1 MSNSIA
7 CDDPSGVVIAG
18 VDTHKHK
25 HVAVAINGLGARLST
40 FQAPANQAGYAEM
53 VNWARTLG
61 PVEAFGIEGT
71 GSYGVGLAS
80 FVRRQGFRVV
90 EVSHGDR
97 RKRRNKG
104 KNDTLDAESA
114 ARSVLAGVATAIPKV
129 ADGAA
134 EIVRQTKVVRDTA
147 IKARSAAMITLKT
160 LLVNA
165 PGTIRETLE
174 PLTDRVLIDR
184 CAALRPGDIID
195 PRASVKHALRALAA
209 RWRTLSPEIRNHDAV
224 LDNITKEA
232 APTLRGAFGIGPDSA
247 AEMMIVAGDNPTR
260 IRSDA
265 AFAKLCGA
273 CPIPASSGITNR
285 HRLFRGGHRQANAA
299 LYRIVL
305 VRMRFHQPTID
316 YVCRRTAEGLS
327 KKDIIRCL
335 KRFVA
340 REVYHALIHD
350 HRSGAVCTEAA

>member
-134 EIVRQTKVVRDTA
+134 EIVRQIKVVRDTA
-147 IKARSAAMITLKT
+147 IKARRHHQGGCADPARG
-160 LLVNA
+160 V
-165 PGTIRETLE
+165 R
-174 PLTDRVLIDR
+174 DR
-184 CAALRPGDIID
+184 
-195 PRASVKHALRALAA
+195 S
-209 RWRTLSPEIRNHDAV
+209 
-224 LDNITKEA
+224 
-232 APTLRGAFGIGPDSA
+232 
-247 AEMMIVAGDNPTR
+247 
-260 IRSDA
+260 
-265 AFAKLCGA
+265 
-273 CPIPASSGITNR
+273 
-285 HRLFRGGHRQANAA
+285 
-299 LYRIVL
+299 
-305 VRMRFHQPTID
+305 
-316 YVCRRTAEGLS
+316 
-327 KKDIIRCL
+327 
-335 KRFVA
+335 
-340 REVYHALIHD
+340 
-350 HRSGAVCTEAA
+350 

>member
-97 RKRRNKG
+97 RKRRSKG

-165 PGTIRETLE
+165 PWTIPRHWNRSPTGYSSTAALLSGRETSSIQEHPSSTPCGRSL
-174 PLTDRVLIDR
+174 RVGAR
-184 CAALRPGDIID
+184 CRPRSVTTTRCSTTSPRRLRRPC
-195 PRASVKHALRALAA
+195 
-209 RWRTLSPEIRNHDAV
+209 
-224 LDNITKEA
+224 
-232 APTLRGAFGIGPDSA
+232 
-247 AEMMIVAGDNPTR
+247 AG
-260 IRSDA
+260 
-265 AFAKLCGA
+265 
-273 CPIPASSGITNR
+273 
-285 HRLFRGGHRQANAA
+285 
-299 LYRIVL
+299 
-305 VRMRFHQPTID
+305 
-316 YVCRRTAEGLS
+316 
-327 KKDIIRCL
+327 
-335 KRFVA
+335 
-340 REVYHALIHD
+340 
-350 HRSGAVCTEAA
+350 RSGSVLTQRPK

>member
-165 PGTIRETLE
+165 PWTIRETLE

-195 PRASVKHALRALAA
+195 PREPL
-209 RWRTLSPEIRNHDAV
+209 
-224 LDNITKEA
+224 
-232 APTLRGAFGIGPDSA
+232 
-247 AEMMIVAGDNPTR
+247 
-260 IRSDA
+260 
-265 AFAKLCGA
+265 AKLLG
-273 CPIPASSGITNR
+273 SRLGSVLRFSG
-285 HRLFRGGHRQANAA
+285 
-299 LYRIVL
+299 
-305 VRMRFHQPTID
+305 
-316 YVCRRTAEGLS
+316 
-327 KKDIIRCL
+327 
-335 KRFVA
+335 
-340 REVYHALIHD
+340 
-350 HRSGAVCTEAA
+350 

>member
-97 RKRRNKG
+97 RKRRSKG

-165 PGTIRETLE
+165 PWTIRETLE

-209 RWRTLSPEIRNHDAV
+209 RWRTLSAERSATTTRCRNHDAV
-224 LDNITKEA
+224 ISATTTRSRQHHQGGCADPA
-232 APTLRGAFGIGPDSA
+232 RGVRD
-247 AEMMIVAGDNPTR
+247 
-260 IRSDA
+260 RS
-265 AFAKLCGA
+265 
-273 CPIPASSGITNR
+273 
-285 HRLFRGGHRQANAA
+285 
-299 LYRIVL
+299 
-305 VRMRFHQPTID
+305 
-316 YVCRRTAEGLS
+316 
-327 KKDIIRCL
+327 
-335 KRFVA
+335 
-340 REVYHALIHD
+340 
-350 HRSGAVCTEAA
+350 